1 MRLTSASLALI
12 GLVPLAL
19 AAPAPAAAPVPEI
32 TPAPAPVHVAIEE
45 RQLLGGVV
53 GGLVGGLVGLI
64 DGVAAGLI
72 NDVEKAV
79 SALDPAG
86 VVSALVQIEPKARP
100 TAVSQVL
107 SRQSAI
113 WASPTGRKDI
123 YPAIATQVAVGLG
136 PLLDDTLQVVL
147 GGGFATGE
155 NSIDNNNP
163 KPPTTIYPR
172 KESGDAPYSLSQEAL
187 RKAIF
192 IPPGFTY
199 GKKPP
204 VLFVPGT
211 GSYGGT
217 TFSGNLRKLLT
228 GKPFADPV
236 WLNVPGAM
244 LGDAQLNAEYIAYAI
259 NYISSV
265 SKNSKQIA
273 VISWSQ
279 GGLDTQW
286 ALKYWPS
293 TRKVVRNFLP
303 VSPDFKGTIFANAL
317 CLSLDPSLSVL
328 CDPGVIQQEATSN
341 YVAALRSGG
350 GDSAYVPTT
359 TFYSGFFD
367 EIVEPQ
373 QGTAASAYMLDARN
387 VGVANYEVQVTC
399 AGELGGSF
407 YGHAGVLFNPV
418 VYALI
423 VDALKYGGIGRIDR
437 INRKQVCST
446 YQADGLDLDDVLAT
460 TGLIP
465 TAAVLLLTYP
475 QKLLAE
481 PPLMAYAK

>member
-1 MRLTSASLALI
+1 MRLTSASLALVALI
-12 GLVPLAL
+12 PLSL
-19 AAPAPAAAPVPEI
+19 AAPAPAPEVTPPPIPVE
-32 TPAPAPVHVAIEE
+32 AAIEE
-45 RQLLGGVV
+45 RQLLGG
-53 GGLVGGLVGLI
+53 LVGGLVGLV

-72 NDVEKAV
+72 SDVNKAV
-79 SALDPAG
+79 AAVDPAG
-86 VVSALVQIEPKARP
+86 VVSALVQIKPKARP

-107 SRQSAI
+107 SRQSSI

-136 PLLDDTLQVVL
+136 PLLDETLNVVL
-147 GGGFATGE
+147 GGGLPTGE
-155 NSIDNNNP
+155 NSINNNNP
-163 KPPTTIYPR
+163 KPPTKIYPL
-172 KESGDAPYSLSQEAL
+172 KETGDAPYSLSEDAL

-199 GKKPP
+199 GKRPP

-211 GSYGGT
+211 GSYGGVN
-217 TFSGNLRKLLT
+217 FASNLRKLLT
-228 GKPFADPV
+228 GKSYADPV
-236 WLNVPGAM
+236 WLNIPGAM
-244 LGDAQLNAEYIAYAI
+244 LGDAQLNSEYIAYAI
-259 NYISSV
+259 NYVSSV

-293 TRKVVRNFLP
+293 TRKVVRDFLP
-303 VSPDFKGTIFANAL
+303 VSPDFKGTIFANVL
-317 CLSLDPSLSVL
+317 CLSADPSLNL
-328 CDPGVIQQEATSN
+328 PCDPGVIQQQATSN
-341 YVAALRSGG
+341 FVAALRSNG

-359 TFYSGFFD
+359 SFYSGFFD

-373 QGTAASAYMLDARN
+373 QGTGASAYMNDARG
-387 VGVANYEVQVTC
+387 VGVTNIEVQVTC
-399 AGELGGSF
+399 AGQLGGSF

-423 VDALKYGGIGRIDR
+423 VDALTHDGPGRVNR
-437 INRKQVCST
+437 INRQQVCST
-446 YQADGLDLDDVLAT
+446 YQAAGLNLDDVIAT

-465 TAAVLLLTYP
+465 VAGVLLLTYP

-481 PPLMAYAK
+481 PPLKAYARR